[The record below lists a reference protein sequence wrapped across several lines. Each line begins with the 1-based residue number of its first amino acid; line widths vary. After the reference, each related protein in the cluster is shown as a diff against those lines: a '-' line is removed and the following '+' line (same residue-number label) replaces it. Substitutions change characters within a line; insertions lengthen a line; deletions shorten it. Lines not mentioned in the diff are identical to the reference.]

1 MSLVYQT
8 QNQAQAHASAPYGYH
23 NNVNNQMF
31 PGAQYY
37 PQNASYMPQGYAP
50 QQFQPQPQQPQDQ
63 PSAGGVCETVDYDFK
78 MMTEFVIQNAYLTFD
93 KEIIADFDDK
103 TLENSDVVEIFTNG
117 VTFVLKSIR
126 LPESTIYL
134 ALNYLH
140 KSVNKLKK
148 QQSSTESKSSIFADV
163 SENVIYQYLVIALV
177 LANKF
182 NDDKTF
188 TNKSWSEATGMD
200 LQTINRMERELLNL
214 FNWNLNDVIFETKLY
229 SEYAKSFEIYSN
241 AMSCKREAS
250 KQSSVPSAAPSQ
262 PLNLY
267 TQQQQQQQPS
277 YDYVES
283 SPLLNYNYGANL
295 SVQAPQYSTHGHSDL
310 YHSAATPGSSNGP
323 ETPITLPSMLNNSSN
338 NYFFSSPM
346 APESQ
351 SFMVQ
356 PQQFQPQP
364 AKPYNDFSSPSNYYN
379 NQYSQPSAN
388 MGVSSNYYAH
398 PQNYM
403 SGPMPVDM
411 QLQNQMQMQMQIQPH
426 LQMQMPLH
434 NTQQQFHPQQQGFY
448 QHPLLSFP

>member
-8 QNQAQAHASAPYGYH
+8 HNQAHAHAHAHASAPYGYH
-23 NNVNNQMF
+23 NNVNNQMV
-31 PGAQYY
+31 PGAHYY
-37 PQNASYMPQGYAP
+37 PQNATYMPQGYVA
-50 QQFQPQPQQPQDQ
+50 QQFQHPYQQPQQQLQEQ

-93 KEIIADFDDK
+93 KEIITDFDDK

-148 QQSSTESKSSIFADV
+148 QQQSSTESKSSIFADA

-200 LQTINRMERELLNL
+200 LQTINKMERELLNL

-229 SEYAKSFEIYSN
+229 AEYAKSFEIYSN

-250 KQSSVPSAAPSQ
+250 NHFNVPSAAPSQ
-262 PLNLY
+262 PSHHY
-267 TQQQQQQQPS
+267 TQQQQQHTIPS

-283 SPLLNYNYGANL
+283 SPLLNYNYGANT
-295 SVQAPQYSTHGHSDL
+295 SVQAPQYATHGQNDL
-310 YHSAATPGSSNGP
+310 CPSAATPGSSNGL

-338 NYFFSSPM
+338 NYFFSSPTG
-346 APESQ
+346 PESQ
-351 SFMVQ
+351 SFVAQ
-356 PQQFQPQP
+356 PHQYQQP
-364 AKPYNDFSSPSNYYN
+364 ARTYNDYSSPSNYYN
-379 NQYSQPSAN
+379 NQYPHPSAN
-388 MGVSSNYYAH
+388 MGMSSNYYAH

-411 QLQNQMQMQMQIQPH
+411 QLQNQMQMQPHPQMQISKNMAFLITH
-426 LQMQMPLH
+426 
-434 NTQQQFHPQQQGFY
+434 
-448 QHPLLSFP
+448 